1 LKRLSASITMLVCLL
16 VLTGCSFRSNLTMW
30 AMRPVL
36 DGAITSLLAE
46 TDIELARAGLE
57 SNLKLLEGIIR
68 TKPDDRE
75 LLTLAARG
83 FTGYAMMFL
92 EDSEPDRAR
101 LFYERART
109 YGMRVLEMSAR
120 ELSEADITLA
130 IFQGKINDL
139 KRKDLPAAYW
149 TATAWAQR
157 INLELTST
165 ESIAEFPRATALM
178 QWVLDNDPT
187 FYYSGPLWFFG
198 TYYSSL
204 PPLLGGDPERSKDFF
219 SQAVEADGSHF
230 LWGKLLYARY
240 YAVQTLDRELFV
252 ELLEE
257 VKNGAK
263 DEPEDLRL
271 INRIAAL
278 KAEKMLQKVDQFF

>member
-1 LKRLSASITMLVCLL
+1 MKRLSASITMLVCLL